1 MPLVSA
7 ATTPAMLSPKFLTTA
22 SCEIAYSTIWSKCTR
37 LRCWPLAFTQAN
49 WSICASASVPRFVNR
64 ICVTWGIVAPD
75 LSRSNSKPLIVGSSY
90 VGDSQTPDEKFFW
103 QPRTIEEARQIR
115 FRGESVPGDLL
126 YQYSSQ
132 YLGGGMDPMALA
144 DRQQNEI
151 NKAQAAQEK
160 QNRLTP
166 ADEGDEDD
174 L

>member
-1 MPLVSA
+1 M
-7 ATTPAMLSPKFLTTA
+7 
-22 SCEIAYSTIWSKCTR
+22 
-37 LRCWPLAFTQAN
+37 
-49 WSICASASVPRFVNR
+49 
-64 ICVTWGIVAPD
+64 APD

-151 NKAQAAQEK
+151 NKAQAAQEE

-166 ADEGDEDD
+166 AY
-174 L
+174 